1 MRDKTDDLRRLIL
14 ITLRLLKAERLRLLK
29 SLDDGLHSL
38 KEATERSEEIS
49 NFISIYDEFEG
60 ILKRESPEYSRL
72 DMKNFEGCEDGIMDL
87 YLRPLN

>member
-14 ITLRLLKAERLRLLK
+14 ITLRLLKAERVRLLK

-38 KEATERSEEIS
+38 KEATERSAEIS

-60 ILKRESPEYSRL
+60 ILKENP
-72 DMKNFEGCEDGIMDL
+72 
-87 YLRPLN
+87 